1 MSSIV
6 NLLPGSGRAAAGLDS
21 RWLESL
27 VWAFLYLDGD
37 LSHYRVTRP
46 GSDEAWRI
54 VRPVAL
60 AGANA
65 LRRLEHEYSL
75 ALRLLPGWS
84 LQPLALLQSRDGLLL
99 VLNDRAGTSLHL
111 QPDGGH
117 TLEGFLTLAEGA
129 ATALAQAHDARLLH
143 RDIKPCNLVLGA
155 DGVVRLTG
163 FGLSIGLGQG
173 DQVGDCIS
181 GTLAYMSPEQARS
194 VERQA
199 DERSDLYALGMTF
212 YEWLTGQLPFEAAD
226 AVEWVY
232 CHVARQPPALSQFR
246 GDIPPTLARLV
257 LKLIAKNPAERYQ
270 TAHGLAADLREC
282 LAQWRR
288 FQDIPAFDLDQGH
301 PIAHRVPRSPRA
313 AELQGL
319 LPGSAGQLISA
330 SRASISIP
338 GGQDTLDLVS
348 MMKANQA
355 LCEEM
360 LLDRL
365 IEILLTNTILHA
377 GAQRALL
384 LLVKD
389 GAPVISAVGQSQEGG
404 IVITLASVA
413 PDKNDLPLSI
423 LYRVMRTR
431 QRLVFDDVGDDPYFS
446 CDQYLL
452 RHPVRSVLCL
462 PLIKQGL
469 VIGVLYLEN
478 NLASG
483 VFTTS
488 RTTVLELLA
497 GQAAISLE
505 TARLYAELVEENARR
520 KDTETALRNARAE
533 LERVSKATVM
543 GELAASIAHEINQPL
558 ASIVSNAAASLRWL
572 NRETPAVEE
581 AMSGLRDILDNG
593 RRAGEIV
600 SALQS
605 LARQAPQNRQRVQ
618 INDVIRHVV
627 ALTTNEVEQQRVLL
641 TTHLT
646 RSPLRVYASCVQ
658 LQQVVLNLIL
668 NALDAMSG
676 GDHVLRRLSIT
687 SEVVAAEYIV
697 VSVEDSGVGVAP
709 ENMDKLFNA
718 FFSTKDKGMGM
729 GLAICRSIIE
739 AHLGRLYVMPARY
752 GGTTFVFVLP
762 VGSAG
767 ASDSL

>member
-1 MSSIV
+1 MSIV
-6 NLLPGSGRAAAGLDS
+6 NVPPVSGRAAADLDGQ
-21 RWLESL
+21 WLESL
-27 VWAFLYLDGD
+27 VWEFLYLDAE
-37 LSHYRVTRP
+37 LAHYRVKNP
-46 GSDEAWRI
+46 GTGEAWRI
-54 VRPVAL
+54 VRPAPLASASAL
-60 AGANA
+60 H
-65 LRRLEHEYSL
+65 RLEHEYSL
-75 ALRLLPGWS
+75 RELLFPGWS

-99 VLNDRAGTSLHL
+99 VLNDPAGTSLHQ

-117 TLEGFLTLAEGA
+117 TLEDFLTLAEGA
-129 ATALAQAHDARLLH
+129 AAALAQVHDAHLLH
-143 RDIKPCNLVLGA
+143 RDIKPCNLVQGA

-163 FGLSIGLGQG
+163 FSLSIGLGQG
-173 DQVGDCIS
+173 YGASDSDSIC
-181 GTLAYMSPEQARS
+181 GTLAYMSPEQARR

-212 YEWLTGQLPFEAAD
+212 YEWLTGQLPFDAAD

-232 CHVARQPPALSQFR
+232 CHVARQPPLLSQFR
-246 GDIPPTLARLV
+246 GDIPAPLARLV
-257 LKLIAKNPAERYQ
+257 LKLIAKNPADRYQ
-270 TAHGLAADLREC
+270 TAHGLEADLRRC
-282 LAQWRR
+282 RAQWRR
-288 FQDIPAFDLDQGH
+288 FQDIPDFIPDQG
-301 PIAHRVPRSPRA
+301 ALAPRA
-313 AELQGL
+313 APLSLADATPPGRL
-319 LPGSAGQLISA
+319 PLPGGQLISA
-330 SRASISIP
+330 SRASISIA

-348 MMKANQA
+348 VMKANQA

-389 GAPVISAVGQSQEGG
+389 GAPVISATGQSQEGG
-404 IVITLASVA
+404 IVITLSSAV

-431 QRLVFDDVGDDPYFS
+431 QRLVFDDVGNDPYFS
-446 CDQYLL
+446 ADQYLL
-452 RHPVRSVLCL
+452 RHDVRSVLCL
-462 PLIKQGL
+462 PLIKQGQ

-483 VFTTS
+483 VFTSS

-581 AMSGLRDILDNG
+581 AMSGLRDILDSG

-605 LARQAPQNRQRVQ
+605 LARQAPQNRQRLQ

-646 RSPLRVYASCVQ
+646 RSPLRVYASSVQ

-687 SEVVAAEYIV
+687 SEVVADECIV
-697 VSVEDSGVGVAP
+697 VSVEDSGAGVAP

-739 AHLGRLYVMPARY
+739 AHLGRLYAMPARY

-762 VGSAG
+762 VGAG
-767 ASDSL
+767 GG

>member
-6 NLLPGSGRAAAGLDS
+6 NVPPVSGRAAADLNS
-21 RWLESL
+21 QWLESL
-27 VWAFLYLDGD
+27 VWEFLYLDGE
-37 LSHYRVTRP
+37 LGHYRVTRP
-46 GSDEAWRI
+46 DDDQRWRV
-54 VRPVAL
+54 VRPTSL
-60 AGANA
+60 AAANT

-75 ALRLLPGWS
+75 ASLLMPGWA
-84 LQPLALLQSRDGLLL
+84 LQPQALLQSREGLLL
-99 VLNDRAGTSLHL
+99 VLTDPAGTSLHL
-111 QPDGGH
+111 PPEGGH
-117 TLEGFLTLAEGA
+117 SIEGFLTLAEGA
-129 ATALAQAHDARLLH
+129 ATALAQAHDAQLLH

-173 DQVGDCIS
+173 RMAGGCDSIC
-181 GTLAYMSPEQARS
+181 GTLAYMSPEQARR

-212 YEWLTGQLPFEAAD
+212 YEWLTGQLPFEATD

-232 CHVARQPPALSQFR
+232 CHVARQPPALSHWR
-246 GDIPPTLARLV
+246 GDIPAPLARLV
-257 LKLIAKNPAERYQ
+257 LKLIAKNPDDRYQ
-270 TAHGLAADLREC
+270 TAHGLAADLSEC
-282 LAQWRR
+282 LGHWRR
-288 FQDIPAFDLDQGH
+288 FQDIPDFDPDQRNVGG
-301 PIAHRVPRSPRA
+301 RVAPLALRGADP
-313 AELQGL
+313 QGL
-319 LPGSAGQLISA
+319 LPLSGGQLISA

-348 MMKANQA
+348 VMKANQA

-389 GAPVISAVGQSQEGG
+389 GAPVISATGQSQDGG
-404 IVITLASVA
+404 IVIALSSAVPS
-413 PDKNDLPLSI
+413 KNDLPLSI

-431 QRLVFDDVGDDPYFS
+431 QRLVFDDVGNDPYFS
-446 CDQYLL
+446 ADQYLL
-452 RHPVRSVLCL
+452 RHQVRSVLCL
-462 PLIKQGL
+462 PLIKQGQ

-478 NLASG
+478 NLACG
-483 VFTTS
+483 AFTTS

-505 TARLYAELVEENARR
+505 TARLYAELLEENARR

-572 NRETPAVEE
+572 NRQTPVVEE

-605 LARQAPQNRQRVQ
+605 LARQTPQNRQRVQ

-646 RSPLRVYASCVQ
+646 RSPLRVNASCVQ

-687 SEVVAAEYIV
+687 SEVVAEEYVV
-697 VSVEDSGVGVAP
+697 VSVEDSGAGVAP

-739 AHLGRLYVMPARY
+739 AHLGSLYAMPARY

-762 VGSAG
+762 VAG
-767 ASDSL
+767 RRT

>member
-6 NLLPGSGRAAAGLDS
+6 NVTPVSGRAAAGLDS
-21 RWLESL
+21 RWLDSL
-27 VWAFLYLDGD
+27 VWEFLYLDGE
-37 LSHYRVTRP
+37 LGHYRVRRP
-46 GSDEAWRI
+46 DTDEAWRI
-54 VRPVAL
+54 VRPAAL
-60 AGANA
+60 AGASA
-65 LRRLEHEYSL
+65 LHRLEHEYSL
-75 ALRLLPGWS
+75 AGSLLPGWS

-99 VLNDRAGTSLHL
+99 VLNDPAGTSLHQ

-117 TLEGFLTLAEGA
+117 TLEDFLSLAEGA
-129 ATALAQAHDARLLH
+129 AAALAHAHDVQLLH
-143 RDIKPCNLVLGA
+143 RDIKPCNLVRGA

-163 FGLSIGLGQG
+163 FGLSIGLAQG
-173 DQVGDCIS
+173 DPASDCDSICGS
-181 GTLAYMSPEQARS
+181 LAYMSPEQARR

-232 CHVARQPPALSQFR
+232 CHVARQPPLLSQFR
-246 GDIPPTLARLV
+246 GDIPAPLARLV
-257 LKLIAKNPAERYQ
+257 LKLIAKNPADRYQ
-270 TAHGLAADLREC
+270 TAHGLAADLRHC
-282 LAQWRR
+282 LTQWRR
-288 FQDIPAFDLDQGH
+288 FQDIPDFVPDQRNAGVR
-301 PIAHRVPRSPRA
+301 AAPRSLVGA
-313 AELQGL
+313 DSQGL
-319 LPGSAGQLISA
+319 LPLAGGQLISA

-348 MMKANQA
+348 VMKANQA

-389 GAPVISAVGQSQEGG
+389 GAPFISATGQSQEGA

-413 PDKNDLPLSI
+413 PGKNDLPLSI

-431 QRLVFDDVGDDPYFS
+431 QRLVFDDVGNDPYFS
-446 CDQYLL
+446 ADQYLL
-452 RHPVRSVLCL
+452 RHQVRSVLCL
-462 PLIKQGL
+462 PLIKQGQ

-558 ASIVSNAAASLRWL
+558 ASVVSNAAASLRWL

-687 SEVVAAEYIV
+687 SEVVGEAYIV
-697 VSVEDSGVGVAP
+697 VSVEDSGTGVAP
-709 ENMDKLFNA
+709 EHMDKLFNA

-762 VGSAG
+762 VGAAG
-767 ASDSL
+767 G

>member
-6 NLLPGSGRAAAGLDS
+6 NVPPASGRTAASLDNQ
-21 RWLESL
+21 WLGNL
-27 VWAFLYLDGD
+27 VWEFLYLDGQ
-37 LSHYRVTRP
+37 LGHYRARLP
-46 GSDEAWRI
+46 GVDESWHI
-54 VRPVAL
+54 VRPTSL
-60 AGANA
+60 AAADA
-65 LRRLEHEYSL
+65 LRRVEREYSL
-75 ALRLLPGWS
+75 AGTLRPAWS
-84 LQPLALLQSRDGLLL
+84 LQPLALLQSSDGLLL
-99 VLNDRAGTSLHL
+99 VLTDPGGRSLH
-111 QPDGGH
+111 QAAEDGYSI
-117 TLEGFLTLAEGA
+117 EAFLALAEGA
-129 ATALAQAHDARLLH
+129 AVALAHTHGAGLLH
-143 RDIKPCNLVLGA
+143 RDIKPCNLVEGA

-163 FGLSIGLGQG
+163 FGLSIELGQG
-173 DQVGDCIS
+173 ERAVICDSIC
-181 GTLAYMSPEQARS
+181 GTLAYMSPEQARR

-199 DERSDLYALGMTF
+199 DERSDLYSLGMTF
-212 YEWLTGQLPFEAAD
+212 YEWLTGQLPFDAAD

-232 CHVARQPPALSQFR
+232 CHVARQPPPLSQFR
-246 GDIPPTLARLV
+246 GDIPAPLARLV
-257 LKLIAKNPAERYQ
+257 LKLIAKNPADRYRSAQ
-270 TAHGLAADLREC
+270 GLAADLRAC
-282 LAQWRR
+282 LAQWRQC
-288 FQDIPAFDLDQGH
+288 QDIPDFEPGQCEAGAAACAALLS
-301 PIAHRVPRSPRA
+301 HRQADP
-313 AELQGL
+313 QGL
-319 LPGSAGQLISA
+319 LPLAGGQLLPA
-330 SRASISIP
+330 ARASISIP

-348 MMKANQA
+348 VMKANQA
-355 LCEEM
+355 LCEEI

-365 IEILLTNTILHA
+365 IEILLTNTIMHA

-384 LLVKD
+384 LLVQD
-389 GAPVISAVGQSQEGG
+389 EAPVICATGQSQDGG
-404 IVITLASVA
+404 IVITLASKA

-431 QRLVFDDVGDDPYFS
+431 QRLVFDDVRNDPYCS
-446 CDQYLL
+446 ADQYLL
-452 RHPVRSVLCL
+452 RRTLRSVLCL
-462 PLIKQGL
+462 PLIKQGQ

-478 NLASG
+478 NLAPG
-483 VFTTS
+483 VFTSS

-572 NRETPAVEE
+572 DRETPVVEE
-581 AMSGLRDILDNG
+581 AMSGLRDIVDNG
-593 RRAGEIV
+593 RRAGQIV

-605 LARQAPQNRQRVQ
+605 LARQTPQHRQRVQ

-627 ALTTNEVEQQRVLL
+627 ALTINEVEQQRVLL

-646 RSPLRVYASCVQ
+646 RSPLRVYASSVQ
-658 LQQVVLNLIL
+658 LQQVVLNLIV

-687 SEVVAAEYIV
+687 SEVVGDEYVV
-697 VSVEDSGVGVAP
+697 VSVEDSGIGVAP

-718 FFSTKDKGMGM
+718 FFSTKDKG
-729 GLAICRSIIE
+729 IE
-739 AHLGRLYVMPARY
+739 AHAGCLHVMPARY

-762 VGSAG
+762 VGMPG
-767 ASDSL
+767 A